1 MMMMDKEIGGVGVA
15 AVKGR
20 IVLDRPYNSGVF
32 NKVSD
37 TSPLDMSLSFVDD
50 IGIYSFGQSSA
61 SEFAPLKT
69 HSKELSDY
77 S

>member
-1 MMMMDKEIGGVGVA
+1 MKER
-15 AVKGR
+15 R
-20 IVLDRPYNSGVF
+20 ILDRPYNNSGVF

-37 TSPLDMSLSFVDD
+37 SGPLDTSLSFVDGV
-50 IGIYSFGQSSA
+50 GIYSFRQSSL

-77 S
+77 N